1 MSTVTAVDLVAAR
14 FAVKIKR
21 GEKLDIAFTIVGES
35 ALNDDVWS
43 AKLRGRNRVLALGV
57 SKSVVTVDTPGDSI
71 LVTVG
76 LSAPHSLSL
85 LPGTYLFDCMDTD
98 TDQVW
103 GSGTITV
110 LRNTVIA

>member
-1 MSTVTAVDLVAAR
+1 MSTVTQIDCPGAR
-14 FAVKIKR
+14 FAVKTKR
-21 GEKLDIAFTIVGES
+21 GEKLDISFTIVGQA
-35 ALNDDVWS
+35 ALADDVWS
-43 AKLRGRNRVLALGV
+43 AKLRGKNRVLALGV
-57 SKSVVTVDTPGDSI
+57 SKTVTTVTTSGDSI

-76 LSAPHSLSL
+76 LSAPDSASL

-103 GSGTITV
+103 GSGTIKV